1 MNIILLGPPGA
12 GKGTQAKRLEARR
25 GMKQLSTGDM
35 LRAAVAAG
43 TEHGKKAKA
52 VMDRGDLVSDETV
65 VSIIADRLDQ
75 PDAVRGFILDGFPRN
90 VAQAAALDR
99 MMASRGLGLDMVIEL
114 AVDDDALVRRLSGRF
129 SCALC
134 GKGYHDAFERPKVEG
149 RCDGCGSTQFVRRAD
164 DNAETVKSRL
174 GVYNR
179 QTAPLVAYYA
189 TRGKLRK
196 VDGMAGIDEVSR
208 QIEEAL
214 DIA

>member
-65 VSIIADRLDQ
+65 VSIIADRLDE
-75 PDAVRGFILDGFPRN
+75 PDAKRGFILDGFPRN
-90 VAQAAALDR
+90 IAQAAALDR
-99 MMASRGLGLDMVIEL
+99 MMASRGFRLDMVIEL
-114 AVDDDALVRRLSGRF
+114 AVDDEALVRRLSGRF
-129 SCALC
+129 SCSGC
-134 GKGYHDAFERPKVEG
+134 GKGYHDAFERPRTEG
-149 RCDGCGSTQFVRRAD
+149 LCDACGGSTFVRRAD

-174 GVYNR
+174 GIYNR

-189 TRGKLRK
+189 AVGKLTK
-196 VDGMAGIDEVSR
+196 VDGMAAIDEVSR

-214 DIA
+214 RIA